1 VNMRTNL
8 LSFIFLFGTLFSTHA
23 QEGKGYNIA
32 VKIKGFDQ
40 GELFLG
46 YPFGEKK
53 YLQDTTTANKE
64 GVYVFEGEKALTGGI
79 YFIYAPDKVYF
90 EIIVANQNF
99 SITTDTA
106 DFVSNMEVNGSPEN
120 ELFRDFRAFM
130 NEKQIVA
137 RDINQKIESVP
148 EEEQKALQEKIISIS
163 EEIEAYKER
172 VVEEHPESL
181 VAQIIKS
188 SMDIRLPDDVAAGS
202 QDERYQYYK
211 AHYFDHLDLNDPR
224 MLRTPFFH
232 QKVMDYLD
240 KLTVPHPDS
249 IAKSAQEIIDR
260 ASANEETYRYW
271 VVTLTNRYETSNL
284 MGMDAVFVKLVDRYY
299 LNGKAKWADEELIDK
314 LRTRVEELKPNLIG
328 KQAPPLPLN
337 DISGNPR
344 PLYKI
349 NSEYTVVYFYDPDCG
364 HCKNKTP
371 ELQKAYEN
379 ELKHN
384 GIEVYAVN
392 ISTEE
397 DKWNKF
403 VNEHGLTFINV
414 VDARGYR
421 GYYDVKSTPKMYLL
435 DRDKKIVAKQLDV
448 AQVKDFVERHRKN
461 VNE

>member
-1 VNMRTNL
+1 MRTNL

-232 QKVMDYLD
+232 QKVMDNLTITVIRLKLKLD
-240 KLTVPHPDS
+240 K
-249 IAKSAQEIIDR
+249 K
-260 ASANEETYRYW
+260 
-271 VVTLTNRYETSNL
+271 
-284 MGMDAVFVKLVDRYY
+284 G
-299 LNGKAKWADEELIDK
+299 LI
-314 LRTRVEELKPNLIG
+314 LK
-328 KQAPPLPLN
+328 
-337 DISGNPR
+337 D
-344 PLYKI
+344 
-349 NSEYTVVYFYDPDCG
+349 
-364 HCKNKTP
+364 
-371 ELQKAYEN
+371 
-379 ELKHN
+379 
-384 GIEVYAVN
+384 
-392 ISTEE
+392 
-397 DKWNKF
+397 
-403 VNEHGLTFINV
+403 
-414 VDARGYR
+414 
-421 GYYDVKSTPKMYLL
+421 
-435 DRDKKIVAKQLDV
+435 
-448 AQVKDFVERHRKN
+448 
-461 VNE
+461 